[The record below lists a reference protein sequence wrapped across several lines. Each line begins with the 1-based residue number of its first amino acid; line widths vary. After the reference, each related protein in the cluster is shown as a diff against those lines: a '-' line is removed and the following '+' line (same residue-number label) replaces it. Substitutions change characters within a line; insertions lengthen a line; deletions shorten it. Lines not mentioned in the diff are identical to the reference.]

1 MVTIDKILQENGVV
15 KFVGDRNISLI
26 QMGEIKNHIN
36 EGSVLYWV
44 NDKNLAQLNN
54 VKAGTF
60 ICSENIPEAFINPNC
75 NYIIVQNPRSFFKTI
90 LEKYFYK
97 KPELNFISATASIHE
112 TATISK
118 DVYIGNNV
126 VVEENCYIGSNTY
139 IGHNTVILKNT
150 KIGNHVIIGSNNTI
164 GGVGFGYEKDE
175 EGKFKLI
182 PHIGNVIIKDNV
194 DIGNNTCIDRG
205 VLGSTIIEE
214 NCKIDNLVHI
224 AHGVKLGKNS
234 MVIANSMVAGSVVT
248 GENVW
253 IAPSAN
259 ILNGIDIGANSLIG
273 MGAIVTKSVP
283 SDQVWAGSP
292 AKPLDQ
298 LKAQLKKIDNL

>member
-1 MVTIDKILQENGVV
+1 MVTINKILEENNVV
-15 KFVGDRNISLI
+15 KFVGDKTVNLSE
-26 QMGEIKNHIN
+26 MGEIKNYVN
-36 EGSVLYWV
+36 KNTVLYWV
-44 NDKNLAQLNN
+44 NDKNLYQLNN
-54 VKAGTF
+54 LEVGTF
-60 ICSENIPEAFINPNC
+60 ICSENIPQEYLKPNC
-75 NYIIVQNPRSFFKTI
+75 NYIIVQNPRSFFKII

-97 KPELNFISATASIHE
+97 KAELNFISHTASIHQ
-112 TATISK
+112 TANISK

-126 VVEENCYIGSNTY
+126 VIEENCSIGKNTF
-139 IGHNTVILKNT
+139 IGHNTVILRNT
-150 KIGNHVIIGSNNTI
+150 KIGNNVVIGSNNTI
-164 GGVGFGYEKDE
+164 GGIGFGYEKDE

-182 PHIGNVIIKDNV
+182 PHIGNVVIKDNV

-224 AHGVKLGKNS
+224 AHGVQLGKNS

-259 ILNGIDIGANSLIG
+259 ILNGIEIGANSLIG